1 MGNEIKK
8 PNKRI
13 VVAGILLLS
22 LVVDLV
28 FIIVLLPKILK
39 KTQEM
44 QEYHIN
50 EDVPVMYDG
59 LIKYVDDEAKLLSLE
74 EISVIRSMQ
83 FENRTIRL
91 MTLTV
96 EDTPLYVEIE
106 TNKDTVDDAL
116 SSFMNS
122 KNNYSIS
129 FTVDEWSTIP
139 VNIDKYVYDNKRVL
153 VQTYHNGRNYVSFTS
168 QYNEDSYCSLTRSEY
183 KNDGEYNPTIVNKQE
198 DNLLY
203 DFYYYLVTI

>member
-1 MGNEIKK
+1 MGIEIKK

-59 LIKYVDDEAKLLSLE
+59 LIKYVDDEAKLLSIREDENGQLYGLRWNPDE
-74 EISVIRSMQ
+74 RINLSNSDLTKLHKVAVI
-83 FENRTIRL
+83 
-91 MTLTV
+91 
-96 EDTPLYVEIE
+96 
-106 TNKDTVDDAL
+106 
-116 SSFMNS
+116 
-122 KNNYSIS
+122 
-129 FTVDEWSTIP
+129 
-139 VNIDKYVYDNKRVL
+139 
-153 VQTYHNGRNYVSFTS
+153 
-168 QYNEDSYCSLTRSEY
+168 
-183 KNDGEYNPTIVNKQE
+183 
-198 DNLLY
+198 NL
-203 DFYYYLVTI
+203 

>member
-59 LIKYVDDEAKLLSLE
+59 LFKYVDDEAKLLSLE
-74 EISVIRSMQ
+74 DISVIRSIQ
-83 FENRTIRL
+83 FENHTIRL
-91 MTLTV
+91 MTLTI

-139 VNIDKYVYDNKRVL
+139 GNIDKYVYDNKRVL
-153 VQTYHNGRNYVSFTS
+153 VQTYHDGRNYVSFTS

-183 KNDGEYNPTIVNKQE
+183 KNDGELLCTIRLKFT
-198 DNLLY
+198 
-203 DFYYYLVTI
+203 FYYFYNC